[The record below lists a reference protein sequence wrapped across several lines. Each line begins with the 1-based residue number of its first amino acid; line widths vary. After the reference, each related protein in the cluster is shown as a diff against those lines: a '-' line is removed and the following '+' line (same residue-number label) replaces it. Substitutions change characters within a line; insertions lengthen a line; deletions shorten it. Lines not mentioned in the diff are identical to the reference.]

1 MKGPIKLGSLFKGR
15 GTKKIKMHTVKINF
29 KTIPLFIENENRIME
44 RKQILHTH
52 EVFQNEKK
60 KTVYQEDYMNIMF
73 DRLYQNK
80 RNYSFER
87 PRVEDFSKEK
97 KIYLKSSYQFNPRP
111 TSTQASP
118 TNTNTHKLIFKPLL
132 QNKSQNNLGINKEGD
147 ENLKRKLLQYNYSNY
162 GKFNRKNCKLNTFIL
177 PKCPPAI
184 FVGPK

>member
-97 KIYLKSSYQFNPRP
+97 KIYLKSSNESM
-111 TSTQASP
+111 STIYITNIVQYLMSRDRSQQNRRAS
-118 TNTNTHKLIFKPLL
+118 
-132 QNKSQNNLGINKEGD
+132 ER
-147 ENLKRKLLQYNYSNY
+147 RKDGRTY
-162 GKFNRKNCKLNTFIL
+162 
-177 PKCPPAI
+177 
-184 FVGPK
+184 

>member
-15 GTKKIKMHTVKINF
+15 GTKKLKMHTVKINF
-29 KTIPLFIENENRIME
+29 KTIPLFIENENRIIE

-73 DRLYQNK
+73 DHLYQNK
-80 RNYSFER
+80 RNYSYER

-97 KIYLKSSYQFNPRP
+97 KIYLKSSFQFNSRP
-111 TSTQASP
+111 TSSQASP
-118 TNTNTHKLIFKPLL
+118 TNANIHKLIFKPLL
-132 QNKSQNNLGINKEGD
+132 QNKSQNNLVINNKESD
-147 ENLKRKLLQYNYSNY
+147 ENLKRKLLKYNY
-162 GKFNRKNCKLNTFIL
+162 GKISRKNCKLNTFIL

>member
-1 MKGPIKLGSLFKGR
+1 MLVLEAVR
-15 GTKKIKMHTVKINF
+15 G
-29 KTIPLFIENENRIME
+29 E
-44 RKQILHTH
+44 
-52 EVFQNEKK
+52 EVAHALEMLPRVGVGEMQ
-60 KTVYQEDYMNIMF
+60 VAD
-73 DRLYQNK
+73 
-80 RNYSFER
+80 ER

-111 TSTQASP
+111 TSTQAFP
-118 TNTNTHKLIFKPLL
+118 TNTNTPKLIFKPLL

-147 ENLKRKLLQYNYSNY
+147 ENLKRKLLKYNYSNY